1 VRYSVKITP
10 LDIQQQQFK
19 GKVFGGLNPDD
30 VDTFL
35 QAVAQ
40 EMENL
45 SRENANLRETVQ
57 KRAAEAEILEQRER
71 DLRDTLLAAHKISDD
86 MKSNARK
93 EADLIIAE
101 AEIRAE
107 KIVADAE
114 NRLVQLENDLQ
125 EIRRQKIQFESTF
138 RSMLDSCLKMI
149 SCNERDEKA

>member
-1 VRYSVKITP
+1 MKITP

-19 GKVFGGLNPDD
+19 GKIFGGLNPDE

-35 QAVAQ
+35 QAVAK

-45 SRENANLRETVQ
+45 SRENASLREAVQ
-57 KRAAEAEILEQRER
+57 RSASEAEIMEQREK
-71 DLRDTLLAAHKISDD
+71 DLRDTLLAANKISDD
-86 MKSNARK
+86 MKNNARK

-101 AEIRAE
+101 AEIKAE

-114 NRLVQLENDLQ
+114 NRLVQMENDLQ
-125 EIRRQKIQFESTF
+125 ELRRQKIQFESSF

-149 SCNERDEKA
+149 SINEQNDQA

>member
-1 VRYSVKITP
+1 MKITP

-19 GKVFGGLNPDD
+19 GKVFGGLNPEE

-35 QAVAQ
+35 QAVAH

-45 SRENANLRETVQ
+45 SRENASLREAVQ
-57 KRAAEAEILEQRER
+57 KSASEAEILEQRER

-93 EADLIIAE
+93 EADLLIAE
-101 AEIRAE
+101 AEIKAE

-125 EIRRQKIQFESTF
+125 ELRRQKIQFESSF

-149 SCNERDEKA
+149 SINEQSDQA